1 MSSQI
6 SRLSVVCKV
15 LFDAEVI
22 ALRKEVEELK
32 LSLFWKKYSTEKLWS
47 AIKDGNGSM
56 PDMPRNCN
64 CKNCREFGRFCMDG
78 SFGDDNP
85 NEVCAWRPLFEAKL
99 AELGIGF
106 SNKPDSPQW
115 LIHDSASGENVIDCD
130 THIVNFLN
138 LNYDPLNH
146 YKGTSHDWSHFTYG
160 SKLFKATTV
169 NDPELQKLAA
179 LFEWLLVPPTGY
191 VFTY

>member
-1 MSSQI
+1 
-6 SRLSVVCKV
+6 VVCKV

-32 LSLFWKKYSTEKLWS
+32 LSLFWTKYSTEKLDS
-47 AIKDGNGSM
+47 AIKDGNVAM

-106 SNKPDSPQW
+106 SDRPDSPQW
-115 LIHDSASGENVIDCD
+115 LIHECAPEFCDEAIDCD
-130 THIVNFLN
+130 THIVNLYN
-138 LNYDPLNH
+138 
-146 YKGTSHDWSHFTYG
+146 WVRFTYG

-169 NDPELQKLAA
+169 NDPELQKLVA